1 MIAEAFIDFIDFGN
15 IFMIVAGVVLGLV
28 LVVFAV
34 AAADSSIGPLPF
46 FGFALFFFIGLGI
59 VFPHMST
66 VNGRHH
72 EQVFADLPR
81 AYGSELEVV
90 NASVRDHWVDFQLP
104 SCGAQTYRYPNLRL
118 LDGEYRFA
126 TAVIRKDK
134 HGGESTDYVAIRP
147 ENLSGICQ
155 TAILVS

>member
-66 VNGRHH
+66 VNDRHH
-72 EQVFADLPR
+72 KQVFVDLPG
-81 AYGSELEVV
+81 AYGNDLKVI
-90 NASVRDHWVDFQLP
+90 NASVQDHWVDFQLP

-126 TAVIRKDK
+126 TTVIRE
-134 HGGESTDYVAIRP
+134 GENGEYNDYVAIRP
-147 ENLSGICQ
+147 DALPGICQ
-155 TAILVS
+155 TAILVTS

>member
-1 MIAEAFIDFIDFGN
+1 MIAEAFIAFVDFGN
-15 IFMIVAGVVLGLV
+15 ICRIVAGVVLGLV

-34 AAADSSIGPLPF
+34 ASAESSIGPLPF

-66 VNGRHH
+66 V
-72 EQVFADLPR
+72 
-81 AYGSELEVV
+81 
-90 NASVRDHWVDFQLP
+90 
-104 SCGAQTYRYPNLRL
+104 YRCPNLRQ

-126 TAVIRKDK
+126 PAVIRKDK